1 MATFPGVL
9 LKKMVYK
16 SLKTEKETKYLRI
29 LIMDFTLMKSL
40 RRLEWWQL
48 LESQQSFDNEIHQN

>member
-1 MATFPGVL
+1 MA
-9 LKKMVYK
+9 YK

-48 LESQQSFDNEIHQN
+48 LESQQSFDNEIHQNLQL